1 MKSTLSLEE
10 MGKLDKVCELIF
22 EKNFLK
28 DFSFPKNR
36 WEMLFDSDKET
47 KDKFRDVSSETDD
60 KDSCDEQADPPSADE
75 RKKGI
80 I

>member
-36 WEMLFDSDKET
+36 WEMLFDLDKVT
-47 KDKFRDVSSETDD
+47 KNKISDVSSEDD
-60 KDSCDEQADPPSADE
+60 KDSCDE
-75 RKKGI
+75 
-80 I
+80 

>member
-1 MKSTLSLEE
+1 
-10 MGKLDKVCELIF
+10 
-22 EKNFLK
+22 
-28 DFSFPKNR
+28 
-36 WEMLFDSDKET
+36 MLFDSDKET